1 MTAKSKPA
9 PPPPSLLRRAS
20 RLVLRLGL
28 VATALAMVGAIGALI
43 AYDQYVVQ
51 EPGAQLEESYIRG
64 VIAQES
70 PVYYRDGTTRIGVFF
85 ADEHRTYVPFD
96 ELPKTYVTAIVA
108 AEDGRFWTHHGVDP
122 KHVGRA
128 IYQNLTS
135 GELVAG
141 GSTLTQQTAKNIYYR
156 PDRSLKSK
164 GTELLNALRLEAHY
178 TKPEIL
184 EFYANQFHVSGNGR
198 GLGIASRYF
207 FDKDVKDLTL
217 AESAFMA
224 GLVKGPSNY
233 DPFIGDKD
241 RQARARQRAHDR
253 TRYVLRRIV
262 EEPVENL
269 TGPAVAST
277 WPAGGS
283 PTAEDVAAYKQQAQ
297 ALLDDGFE
305 LEFKRG
311 KFRFDSNAVLDEV
324 ARRLAEPPFDQ
335 VLAKAGIE
343 DPSRAGLVVVTTLDE
358 QAQNEGIYAL
368 WHHLTEV
375 GTMLEAKE
383 PEAYTATG
391 AQGPHWDPSRP
402 VLLHEFR
409 VAEVELVLGEV
420 GKKYLMLDL
429 GGTPCVADREAMVRV
444 ASAIQRGRKQDKGAK
459 VSAAFIDEIVGA
471 FPIGSLVTASVRA
484 TDDGAGRAVC
494 DLEVR
499 PELQGALVVV
509 EDGQIRAMVGG
520 NDNRNFNRA
529 GALRQLGS
537 TWKPLVYH
545 AALQLGWGPTDALDN
560 RRNGFPFSTTFYWP
574 SPDHA
579 PGDTVSMAWAGTNS
593 ENLASIWLLYH
604 LTDRLG
610 DRETSELARKFGLAK
625 LPDETTDAYKLRI
638 QKAGVLPT
646 PRRVDEALF
655 LQSRHEVAGMLTE
668 QGHPEDRLAVE
679 TMLYGWGFES
689 ERAKVGGDAARRA
702 SLDRSWLVLGPR
714 AASCASQYAALASA
728 LPKNALPLPED
739 IADLRVKRD
748 GDRVHVA
755 CGLAPDDFV
764 TPDEALLA
772 VPATP
777 IEPEEL
783 ERPRLFER
791 WFGGGEATPE
801 APVGPALD
809 PEADVLVDGA
819 VHLGTLRQLQTGIE
833 RRRASREALGDQA
846 PGLYEP
852 ELLYWHQDFRVLLG
866 MKYVA
871 EIARQYGV
879 RTEIHEV
886 IAMPLGASEITIE
899 EATTLYEG
907 LATGTTWDFPGTT
920 GGLIGGAVTAPNTST
935 LLVAEI
941 RDVDGNVLYRAEPVA
956 RVVTS
961 PAAGALTADILRNVV
976 KYGTGKRALDAV
988 QVAGADGVDFA
999 LPVGGKTGTTN
1010 DYKNAAFIGYAPKAK
1025 ADGFHVEDALFIG
1038 VYVGYDDNRS
1048 MDVGNIRLAGAN
1060 GALPAWIDAARGLAR
1075 AGLLGTAPSTRP
1087 SEPWWP
1093 LVSPGGLAVLPVD
1106 AKTGLPLDLTGSEDA
1121 ETSSGAGPT
1130 VLTAASPQVE
1140 PQVDLGF
1147 EPVSRP
1153 FRIAPH
1159 TEDAGSV
1166 PPVPLWGVGEDL
1178 PE

>member
-1 MTAKSKPA
+1 MTSKSKTPA
-9 PPPPSLLRRAS
+9 KPPPTRLRRLLRL
-20 RLVLRLGL
+20 LVQLGL
-28 VATALAMVGAIGALI
+28 LTTAVAMIGALGLLY
-43 AYDQYVVQ
+43 AYNKYVVE
-51 EPGAQLEESYIRG
+51 EPGPQLDETYIRG

-85 ADEHRTYVPFD
+85 ADEHRTYVPFA

-108 AEDGRFWTHHGVDP
+108 AEDGTFWTHHGVEP
-122 KHVGRA
+122 KHIARA
-128 IYQNLTS
+128 IWQNLTS
-135 GELVAG
+135 GDLVAG

-164 GTELLNALRLEAHY
+164 GTELVNALRLEAHY
-178 TKPEIL
+178 TKPDIL

-198 GLGIASRYF
+198 GLGIAARYF
-207 FDKDVKDLTL
+207 FDKDVSELTL
-217 AESAFMA
+217 AESAFLA

-233 DPFIGDKD
+233 DPFLGDKD

-253 TRYVLRRIV
+253 TSYVLRRIV
-262 EEPVENL
+262 DEPIENL
-269 TGPAVAST
+269 TGPAVAS
-277 WPAGGS
+277 PFPNGGS
-283 PTAEDVAAYKQQAQ
+283 PTAEDVTAYKQAAQ
-297 ALLDDGFE
+297 ALLDGGFE
-305 LEFKRG
+305 LEFRRG

-324 ARRLAEPPFDQ
+324 ARRLAEPPFDE

-358 QAQNEGIYAL
+358 QAQNESVYAL

-375 GTMLEAKE
+375 GTMLEATE
-383 PEAYTATG
+383 PAAYTAS
-391 AQGPHWDPSRP
+391 ASQGPHWDPARP
-402 VLLHEFR
+402 ILLHEFR
-409 VAEVELVLGEV
+409 VAEVDLLLGDA

-444 ASAIQRGRKQDKGAK
+444 ASAIQRGRKQDKNAK
-459 VSAAFIDEIVGA
+459 VSAAFVDEIVGT
-471 FPIGSLVTASVRA
+471 FPKGALVTASVRS

-499 PELQGALVVV
+499 PELQGALVIV

-545 AALQLGWGPTDALDN
+545 SALQLGWGPTDALDN

-593 ENLASIWLLYH
+593 ENLASIWLMYH

-610 DRETSELARKFGLAK
+610 DRETAELAAKFGLAK
-625 LPDETTDAYKLRI
+625 RADETDDAYRLRI
-638 QKAGVLPT
+638 QQAGVLPT

-655 LQSRHEVAGMLTE
+655 LQSRHEVATNLVD
-668 QGHPEDRLAVE
+668 QGHPEDRLALE

-689 ERAKVGGDAARRA
+689 ERAKVGGDAARQA
-702 SLDRSWLVLGPR
+702 SLDRSWLVLGRR
-714 AASCASQYAALASA
+714 ADVCASQYAALASA

-748 GDRVHVA
+748 GERVHVA
-755 CGLAPDDFV
+755 CGAAPADFAP
-764 TPDEALLA
+764 PDETLRLT
-772 VPATP
+772 ATAP
-777 IEPEEL
+777 VET
-783 ERPRLFER
+783 ERPRFIDR
-791 WFGGGEATPE
+791 WFGTAEE
-801 APVGPALD
+801 PVAAVIGPTLD
-809 PEADVLVDGA
+809 AEGDVLVDGA
-819 VHLGTLRQLQTGIE
+819 LHLGTLRQLQTGIE
-833 RRRASREALGDQA
+833 RRRAAREALGDEA
-846 PGLYEP
+846 PGLYDP
-852 ELLYWHQDFRVLLG
+852 DLLYWHQDFRVLLG
-866 MKYVA
+866 MKFVA
-871 EIARQYGV
+871 ELARQYGV

-907 LATGTTWDFPGTT
+907 LATGATWDFPGTT
-920 GGLIGGAVTAPNTST
+920 GGLIGGAVAAPATST

-941 RDVDGNVLYRAEPVA
+941 RDVDGNVLYRAEPVK

-961 PAAGALTADILRNVV
+961 PASGAMTADILRNVV
-976 KYGTGKRALDAV
+976 KYGTGKRALDAI
-988 QVAGADGVDFA
+988 QVRGADGVEFA
-999 LPVGGKTGTTN
+999 LPIGGKTGTTN
-1010 DYKNAAFIGYAPKAK
+1010 DYKNAAFIGYAPKAS
-1025 ADGFHVEDALFIG
+1025 ADGFHVEDALFVG

-1060 GALPAWIDAARGLAR
+1060 GALPAWIDATRGLAR
-1075 AGLLGTAPSTRP
+1075 AGLLGPAPSTRP

-1093 LVSPGGLAVLPVD
+1093 LVSSPGLAVTTVD
-1106 AKTGLPLDLTGSEDA
+1106 AKTGLPLDAAATQDTDGTA
-1121 ETSSGAGPT
+1121 GAGPT
-1130 VLTAASPQVE
+1130 VLIDGTPQSE

-1147 EPVSRP
+1147 EPVTRP
-1153 FRIAPH
+1153 VRIAPH
-1159 TEDAGSV
+1159 TEDASSL
-1166 PPVPLWGVGEDL
+1166 PAVPLWGAGEDL